1 MDFSSNMDVK
11 RTFPST
17 GAANPRSKMPAL
29 RDAADPTQKAKK
41 EHFLRVMAEFDDE
54 QGRHRSKCLR

>member
-1 MDFSSNMDVK
+1 MAWFCSSLLPQLLMDFSNFSMDVE

-29 RDAADPTQKAKK
+29 RDAADPTQKAK
-41 EHFLRVMAEFDDE
+41 
-54 QGRHRSKCLR
+54 